1 MELPH
6 PNLPDSLTAYI
17 LHHARC
23 LIWYADVYTFPEEDD
38 SSWDILIVNEDA
50 IKHWLPIKRH
60 PGNSFLQDLYMARSP
75 LAKAQ
80 GNAMFTEAFQ
90 HKKKRCG
97 RQFPMTLADGSE
109 IWIHEDVHLEEV
121 EPNHWHIVGV
131 FTDVTTH
138 KLSEERLLYLA
149 HHDSLT
155 ELPNRNYLFET
166 LSRTPSPSQRYLL
179 YLDLDNFKAI
189 NDTLGHPIGD
199 LVLFHVANRLRS
211 GVGMCGDVIRLGGD
225 EFTVLLRPDAIE
237 ADAQQLADSLLKQI
251 RQPLTIEGQ
260 TLHLSTSIGIA
271 VTTDLDAPSLLRN
284 ADIAM
289 YAAKHQG
296 KNRVVVFDSEMEK
309 VVRSRFEL
317 EGELRKAID
326 NQELELYYQPLL
338 RLDSRTI
345 VGVEGLARWNHPTL
359 GMIPPDCFIPIAEET
374 GLIIALGRQ
383 LLEQGCR
390 NAQRWRHLHPDLVL
404 GLNVSI
410 AQLLDETFADTVLE
424 VLQETDL
431 PPEKLA
437 LEVTESI
444 LAEGQKAVLSQL
456 QYLYDAGVTLVLDDF
471 GTGYSSLAALS
482 ELPLHLLK
490 IDRSF
495 LQSATDS
502 NPSRA
507 RRNHSLMCAISSAAF
522 ALDLMVIAEGVETE
536 EQAVL
541 AQELGCQIGQG
552 YYFHRPMT
560 ADALTNLLGIA
571 PVAPVHDLRE
581 QLTHK
586 PFSLRLAA

>member
-1 MELPH
+1 
-6 PNLPDSLTAYI
+6 
-17 LHHARC
+17 
-23 LIWYADVYTFPEEDD
+23 
-38 SSWDILIVNEDA
+38 
-50 IKHWLPIKRH
+50 
-60 PGNSFLQDLYMARSP
+60 
-75 LAKAQ
+75 
-80 GNAMFTEAFQ
+80 
-90 HKKKRCG
+90 
-97 RQFPMTLADGSE
+97 
-109 IWIHEDVHLEEV
+109 
-121 EPNHWHIVGV
+121 
-131 FTDVTTH
+131 
-138 KLSEERLLYLA
+138 
-149 HHDSLT
+149 
-155 ELPNRNYLFET
+155 
-166 LSRTPSPSQRYLL
+166 
-179 YLDLDNFKAI
+179 KAI

-225 EFTVLLRPDAIE
+225 EFTVLLHPDAIE
-237 ADAQQLADSLLKQI
+237 AEAQQLADSLLKQI

-260 TLHLSTSIGIA
+260 TLYLSTSIGIA
-271 VTTDLDAPSLLRN
+271 TTTDLDAPSLLRN

-296 KNRVVVFDSEMEK
+296 KNRIAAFDSEMERA
-309 VVRSRFEL
+309 VRSRFEL

-326 NQELELYYQPLL
+326 NQEIELYYQPLV
-338 RLDSRTI
+338 RLDSRKI
-345 VGVEGLARWNHPTL
+345 VGLEGLARWNHPTL
-359 GMIPPDCFIPIAEET
+359 GTIPPDHFIPIAEET
-374 GLIIALGRQ
+374 GLIIPLGRQ

-390 NAQRWRHLHPDLVL
+390 NLQRWRRLSPDLAL
-404 GLNVSI
+404 GLNVSV

-424 VLQETDL
+424 VLQKTGL

-437 LEVTESI
+437 FEVTESI
-444 LAEGQKAVLSQL
+444 LAEGQKLVLIQL
-456 QYLYDAGVTLVLDDF
+456 QYLYDIGVALVLDDF

-560 ADALTNLLGIA
+560 ADALTNLLRIA
-571 PVAPVHDLRE
+571 PVASVHDLRE
-581 QLTHK
+581 QLTNK

>member
-6 PNLPDSLTAYI
+6 SDLPDSLTAYI
-17 LHHARC
+17 LDNARC
-23 LIWYADVYTFPEEDD
+23 LIWYADVYLYPKEDD
-38 SSWDILIVNEDA
+38 SSWNITILNEDA
-50 IKHWLPIKRH
+50 IQHWLPIKRH
-60 PGNSFLQDLYMARSP
+60 PENSFLQDLYQARSP
-75 LAKAQ
+75 LAKVQ
-80 GNAMFTEAFQ
+80 GNAMFDEAFRE
-90 HKKKRCG
+90 KKKHCG
-97 RQFPMTLADGSE
+97 RQFAMTLADDSE

-121 EPNHWHIVGV
+121 EPDHWRIVGV

-155 ELPNRNYLFET
+155 QLPNRGYLFEV
-166 LSRTPSPSQRYLL
+166 LAKSPSQSTRYLL
-179 YLDLDNFKAI
+179 YLDLDNFKVI

-199 LVLFHVANRLRS
+199 LVLFHVANRLRTA
-211 GVGMCGDVIRLGGD
+211 VGMSGDVVRLGGD
-225 EFTVLLRPDAIE
+225 EFTVLLRLGSTQAE
-237 ADAQQLADSLLKQI
+237 AQQLAESLLKQI
-251 RQPLTIEGQ
+251 RQPLIVEGQ

-271 VTTDLDAPSLLRN
+271 HTTDQDAPSLLRN

-296 KNRVVVFDSEMEK
+296 KNRIAAFDSEMER

-326 NQELELYYQPLL
+326 NQEIELHYQPLV
-338 RLDSRTI
+338 RLDSRI
-345 VGVEGLARWNHPTL
+345 MVGAEGLARWSHPTL
-359 GMIPPDCFIPIAEET
+359 GMIPPDQFIPIAEET
-374 GLIIALGRQ
+374 GLIIPLGRQ

-390 NAQRWRHLHPDLVL
+390 NLQRWRRSHPDLVL

-410 AQLLDETFADTVLE
+410 TQLLEETFADSVLA
-424 VLQETDL
+424 VLHETGL

-444 LAEGQKAVLSQL
+444 LAEGQKLVLSQL
-456 QYLYDAGVTLVLDDF
+456 QYLYDVGVVLVLDDF
-471 GTGYSSLAALS
+471 GTGYSSLSALS

-495 LQSATDS
+495 LQSATDT

-507 RRNHSLMCAISSAAF
+507 RRNHSLMRAISSAAF

-541 AQELGCQIGQG
+541 SQDLGCQIGQG

-560 ADALTNLLGIA
+560 AEALTNLLRIV
-571 PVAPVHDLRE
+571 PVAPVHDLRA
-581 QLTHK
+581 QLTHN
-586 PFSLRLAA
+586 PFPLRLAA

>member
-1 MELPH
+1 MELAYSD
-6 PNLPDSLTAYI
+6 LPDSLMAYA

-23 LIWYADVYTFPEEDD
+23 LIWYADVYLRSEEEGN
-38 SSWDILIVNEDA
+38 SWEIKILNEA
-50 IKHWLPIKRH
+50 AAQHWLPIKRH
-60 PGNSFLQDLYMARSP
+60 PGNSFLQDLCKARSP

-80 GNAMFTEAFQ
+80 GNAMFEEAFQ
-90 HKKKRCG
+90 QKKKHCG
-97 RQFPMTLADGSE
+97 RQFKIAQADGSE
-109 IWIHEDVHLEEV
+109 IWIHEDIQLEEV
-121 EPNHWHIVGV
+121 GPDHWCLVGV
-131 FTDVTTH
+131 FTDVTSH

-155 ELPNRNYLFET
+155 QLPNRNYLFEV
-166 LSRTPSPSQRYLL
+166 LARTPSPSQRYLL
-179 YLDLDNFKAI
+179 YLDLDNFKVI

-211 GVGMCGDVIRLGGD
+211 GVGMCGNVVRLGGD
-225 EFTVLLRPDAIE
+225 EFTVLLRPDATE
-237 ADAQQLADSLLKQI
+237 AEARELANALLKQI

-271 VTTDLDAPSLLRN
+271 TTTDLDAPSLLRN

-289 YAAKHQG
+289 YAAKNQG
-296 KNRVVVFDSEMEK
+296 KNRIASFDSEMEK
-309 VVRSRFEL
+309 AVRSRFEL
-317 EGELRKAID
+317 EGELRKALE
-326 NQELELYYQPLL
+326 NKELELYYQPLL

-359 GMIPPDCFIPIAEET
+359 GIITPDRFIPIAEET
-374 GLIIALGRQ
+374 GLIIPLGWQ

-390 NAQRWRHLHPDLVL
+390 TAQRWRRLHPDLVL
-404 GLNVSI
+404 GLNVSVT
-410 AQLLDETFADTVLE
+410 QLLEETFAETVLAI
-424 VLQETDL
+424 LQETGL

-444 LAEGQKAVLSQL
+444 LAEGKKLVLSQL
-456 QYLYDAGVTLVLDDF
+456 QCLYDAGVILVLDDF
-471 GTGYSSLAALS
+471 GTGYSSLSALS

-522 ALDLMVIAEGVETE
+522 ALDLLVIAEGVETE

-552 YYFHRPMT
+552 YHFYRPMT
-560 ADALTNLLGIA
+560 ADALTNLLRTA
-571 PVAPVHDLRE
+571 PVAPVDDLRE
-581 QLTHK
+581 QVSQK